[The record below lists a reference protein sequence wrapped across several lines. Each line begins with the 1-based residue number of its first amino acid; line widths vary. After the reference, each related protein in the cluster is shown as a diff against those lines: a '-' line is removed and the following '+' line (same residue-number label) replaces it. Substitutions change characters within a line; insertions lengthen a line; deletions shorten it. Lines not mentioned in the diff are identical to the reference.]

1 MKEKAKTIIIII
13 SQAIIIILIVS
24 LLIIYGFLRA
34 AQNNVNNK
42 IGELETL
49 KKEYIQISEK
59 LRINEKKLEK
69 IKENEVKLNEKINN
83 ITWYNVDLSNDPV
96 LRRAKNTK
104 NNGQ

>member
-1 MKEKAKTIIIII
+1 MKEKAKTIIIIV

-24 LLIIYGFLRA
+24 LLIIYGFFRA

-42 IGELETL
+42 TGELEAL

-83 ITWYNVDLSNDPV
+83 ITWYNADLSDDPI

-104 NNGQ
+104 NNDQ

>member
-1 MKEKAKTIIIII
+1 MKEKAKTIIIIV
-13 SQAIIIILIVS
+13 SQAIIIVLIVS
-24 LLIIYGFLRA
+24 LIIIYGFFRA

-42 IGELETL
+42 IGELEAL
-49 KKEYIQISEK
+49 KKEYIQINEK